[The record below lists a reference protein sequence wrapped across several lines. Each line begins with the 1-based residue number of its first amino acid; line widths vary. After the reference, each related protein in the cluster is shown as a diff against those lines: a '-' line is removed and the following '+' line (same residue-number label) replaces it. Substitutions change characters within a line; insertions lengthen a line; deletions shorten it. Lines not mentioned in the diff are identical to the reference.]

1 MKKSYLIF
9 VFFLIFQS
17 VSVQAQVQPVAN
29 RTVSNNREL
38 LEKEFEEVKLM
49 YLEMLDSPNRVKF
62 DSISRLLIKNC
73 RGLNPPS
80 FGDPNLFIPW
90 LKENIDQTDFTS
102 TDQAELLFEEMS
114 AAGVA
119 WIEEYRPLYALM
131 AKASREQ
138 RGEIIKPEIIR
149 TQAYYSSE

>member
-1 MKKSYLIF
+1 
-9 VFFLIFQS
+9 
-17 VSVQAQVQPVAN
+17 
-29 RTVSNNREL
+29 
-38 LEKEFEEVKLM
+38 
-49 YLEMLDSPNRVKF
+49 MLDSPNYVKF
-62 DSISRLLIKNC
+62 DSISKLLIKNC

-80 FGDPNLFIPW
+80 FGNPNLFIPW

-102 TDQAELLFEEMS
+102 IDQVKLLFEEMS

-138 RGEIIKPEIIR
+138 LGEIMKPELIR
-149 TQAYYSSE
+149 TEAYYSSEK